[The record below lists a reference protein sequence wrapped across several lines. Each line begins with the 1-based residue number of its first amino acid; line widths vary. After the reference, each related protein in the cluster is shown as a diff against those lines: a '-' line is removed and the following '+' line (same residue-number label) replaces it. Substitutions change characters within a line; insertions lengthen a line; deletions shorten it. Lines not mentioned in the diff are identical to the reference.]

1 VRDALRRK
9 ATARW
14 ALGVLLNPP
23 LTMHPAG
30 FAYGAELTPSCPI
43 RCEGPMIGD
52 LPLLSA
58 IKSRMQF
65 HQARQ
70 KTLAENV
77 ANADTP
83 GFKPRDLKPFDMML
97 AMERGRQVGAGAPST
112 TQAGH
117 IGGGA
122 GGSSLGNRRAQV
134 FESTPSGNAVNLE
147 DEMLRLSQNNS
158 DYQLATT
165 LYSKSLSYLR
175 LALGKRA

>member
-1 VRDALRRK
+1 M
-9 ATARW
+9 
-14 ALGVLLNPP
+14 LGD
-23 LTMHPAG
+23 M
-30 FAYGAELTPSCPI
+30 
-43 RCEGPMIGD
+43 
-52 LPLLSA
+52 PLLSA
-58 IKSRMQF
+58 IKSRMHY

-70 KTLAENV
+70 KVLAENV
-77 ANADTP
+77 ANSDSP
-83 GFKPRDLKPFDMML
+83 GFKPRDLKPFDLMM
-97 AMERGRQVGAGAPST
+97 AMQRAEGGSSGGPAR

-122 GGSSLGNRRAQV
+122 GGKTDPRRAQA

-147 DEMLRLSQNNS
+147 DEMLKVSQNNS